1 MTQKFYLL
9 SKSLLTKIALV
20 AALMSWGGIAAE
32 ADDYSETLTFDNS
45 TIPSGWT
52 NGGKYGSQ
60 TFSSFT
66 LNDGYIETANTFG
79 TFSLTSNSTDLS
91 ISSGQKIVVKAKV
104 KSGYS
109 NTYQKVQIYY
119 SNDGSSYSLLK
130 GFTHSDFSSQTDYAD
145 LEYSFV
151 SDYASC
157 GLQFRAQAAVISRIE
172 IQSASGETLDEVIL
186 DETGINNTD
195 FSSLTSKTK
204 IPAVKVLYTP
214 VRGWNSICMPFELKD
229 RTSES
234 TYLTT
239 IFGSGWRAYQ
249 FSSYSD
255 GIITFTERTAMLNM
269 PANKPYLVY
278 TENPQSVPVGGFEFE
293 DVDVTYSSN
302 PKTTND
308 ATFQGTYAPIA
319 AGSMPVGS
327 YGLTPSGQIRP
338 AGSKSSLKGYRAYFT
353 GVSAPSGGSDVRLFI
368 LDGDETTD
376 VGLFKMVEGEEHRV
390 FNLNGQEVQKAKKG
404 LYIVNGKKIVIK

>member
-1 MTQKFYLL
+1 MYMTQKFYLL

-32 ADDYSETLTFDNS
+32 ADDVVLFNGTLDS
-45 TIPSGWT
+45 DWT
-52 NGGKYGSQ
+52 NSGFTQSSGEIYTTWKPNSITTTTKHTLPEGKKLIINAKGTSKNSAKIEVK
-60 TFSSFT
+60 FSTDDTPSWNDVASIASFT
-66 LNDGYIETANTFG
+66 SQLRKNTTDYYDLEIDISSTANYHLY
-79 TFSLTSNSTDLS
+79 FSGLYVNIKS
-91 ISSGQKIVVKAKV
+91 II
-104 KSGYS
+104 
-109 NTYQKVQIYY
+109 IH
-119 SNDGSSYSLLK
+119 DP
-130 GFTHSDFSSQTDYAD
+130 
-145 LEYSFV
+145 
-151 SDYASC
+151 
-157 GLQFRAQAAVISRIE
+157 
-172 IQSASGETLDEVIL
+172 SAPSLDEVIL
-186 DETGINNTD
+186 DETGANNTD
-195 FSSLTSKTK
+195 FSSLTTTTTIS
-204 IPAVKVLYTP
+204 AVKVFYTP
-214 VRGWNSICMPFELKD
+214 VSGWNSICMPFNLKGY
-229 RTSES
+229 TAES

-293 DVDVTYSSN
+293 DVDVTYSSD

-319 AGSMPVGS
+319 AGSMPIGS